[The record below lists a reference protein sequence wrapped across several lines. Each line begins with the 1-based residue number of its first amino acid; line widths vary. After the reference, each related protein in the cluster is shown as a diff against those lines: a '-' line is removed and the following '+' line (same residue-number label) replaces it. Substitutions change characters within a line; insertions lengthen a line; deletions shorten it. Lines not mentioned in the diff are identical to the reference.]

1 MRKGSITVFLSLVL
15 VLLFSF
21 LMTTLEAA
29 RIRGAT
35 AYFSMLSDLAG
46 DSYLASYY
54 YPLFQNYRMFGVDAG
69 DEEGYFSR
77 EGIAERL
84 KENLV
89 FGTSGLSGGLLKFQ
103 ETGIAELEFKTLLS
117 NDCEAFYSQM
127 KQQVVLDG
135 LSLGLSE
142 LFSEELFT
150 EAGVVG
156 EIYREQEE
164 ALAVTATVTQ
174 ELLSLMELTD
184 GIRMGENGI
193 AFDKSGRMQAEES
206 FIKQPVAMSL
216 TELKS
221 CYDNEEVFDT
231 VSGSFFRADTAAGQ
245 VSELIYEVQRLDE
258 RISSSEYYIR
268 EYETRIQELKKEYKA
283 EEKRLKEEKKE
294 NPMAEPDDSLLLELE
309 RQIQETEG
317 WLSAEESAKRV
328 YEANRSDTLS
338 SAKSGYQELKETLKA
353 VQEKIK
359 SARKVTER
367 LEEKQA
373 AAKLTVDA
381 YEAFLEGIKT
391 KLSDELYQV
400 FLTELEKMKIYAGLD
415 ERGFS
420 LTQIRQS
427 LESNKLLLEELS
439 LPRFSVTGFSE
450 LLSAL
455 SAVKTRMEEYTT
467 EGLWFT
473 YGEIVVAEETFHN
486 VTGFLAE
493 LLTTG
498 MLSLVGIEK
507 EEQSGRSLSGIDL
520 PSAGL
525 EEETLLDELMACID
539 EVQTLFRE
547 GGMQE
552 VLLTAGNSL
561 LNGTVLE
568 LYSMKYFHHYGE
580 VSPYT
585 KLAYE
590 REYLIFGKEEDKS
603 NLLSMVLYLVAIRT
617 LLNMVMILKQQDRVL
632 QLETLSAGVAGLTGI
647 PVLAAVVKYSVLLLW
662 SVEEALVDTAAL
674 LQGKRIPVVSTGR
687 VSFGE
692 LFLMGKAAIARK
704 AALIPDRAGA
714 AYTDY
719 LALVSLTKQ
728 VKYKT
733 YRALDLIQEN
743 IRLRYRDSFRIR
755 NVVTEVSYE
764 TATRIKSLFHV
775 GVFPETAYE
784 LRKENSAA
792 Y

>member
-1 MRKGSITVFLSLVL
+1 MFLSLIL

-35 AYFSMLSDLAG
+35 VYFSMLSDMAG
-46 DSYLASYY
+46 DSYLATYY
-54 YPLFQNYRMFGVDAG
+54 YPLFQNFRLFGVDAG
-69 DEEGYFSR
+69 DEEGYFSQ
-77 EGIAERL
+77 GSIAEQI
-84 KENLV
+84 KENLT
-89 FGTSGLSGGLLKFQ
+89 FGTSELSGGLIKFQ
-103 ETGIAELEFKTLLS
+103 ETGITDLEFKTLLS
-117 NDCEAFYSQM
+117 NDCEAFYSQI
-127 KQQVVLDG
+127 KEQVVLDG

-142 LFSEELFT
+142 LFSEEQFT

-174 ELLSLMELTD
+174 ELLNLMELTD

-193 AFDKSGRMQAEES
+193 AFDKNGRMQVEES
-206 FIKQPVAMSL
+206 FLKQPVAMSL
-216 TELKS
+216 TELKA
-221 CYDNEEVFDT
+221 CYDNEEVFDA
-231 VSGSFFRADTAAGQ
+231 VLGSFYRADTAAGQ
-245 VSELIYEVQRLDE
+245 VSDLIYEVQRLDGW
-258 RISSSEYYIR
+258 ISSAEYYIR
-268 EYETRIQELKKEYKA
+268 EYENRIQELKKEYKA
-283 EEKRLKEEKKE
+283 EEKRLKEEKKK
-294 NPMAEPDDSLLLELE
+294 NPKTEPDESLLLELE
-309 RQIQETEG
+309 KQIQETEG
-317 WLSAEESAKRV
+317 WLAAEESAKNG
-328 YEANRSDTLS
+328 YEVSRSNTLS
-338 SAKSGYQELKETLKA
+338 SARSGYQELKEMLEA
-353 VQEKIK
+353 VQETIK
-359 SARKVTER
+359 EALKVTER
-367 LEEKQA
+367 LEKKQA
-373 AAKLTVDA
+373 AAKLAVDA
-381 YEAFLEGIKT
+381 YEAFLEGIKE

-427 LESNKLLLEELS
+427 LESNKVLLEEFS
-439 LPRFSVTGFSE
+439 LPRFSGTGFSE
-450 LLSAL
+450 LLTAL
-455 SAVKTRMEEYTT
+455 SAVKNRMKEYTVA
-467 EGLWFT
+467 GLWFT
-473 YGEIVVAEETFHN
+473 YGEIVVAEQTFQN
-486 VTGFLAE
+486 VTGFLSE

-498 MLSLVGIEK
+498 ILSLVGIDK
-507 EEQSGRSLSGIDL
+507 EEQSGRSLSGVDL
-520 PSAGL
+520 PSAAL
-525 EEETLLDELMACID
+525 EEETLLDELMECIE

-547 GGMQE
+547 GGMKD
-552 VLLTAGNSL
+552 VLLAAGNSL
-561 LNGTVLE
+561 LNGTTLE

-617 LLNMVMILKQQDRVL
+617 LLNMVMILKQPDRVL
-632 QLETLSAGVAGLTGI
+632 QLEALSAGVAGFTGI

-662 SVEEALVDTAAL
+662 SVEEALVDAAAL

-687 VSFGE
+687 VAFGE
-692 LFLMGKAAIARK
+692 LFFMGKAAIARK
-704 AALIPDRAGA
+704 AALVPDSIGA
-714 AYTDY
+714 AYSDY
-719 LALVSLTKQ
+719 LALVSLTGQ
-728 VKYKT
+728 VKVKT

-764 TATRIKSLFHV
+764 TTTRVKVLFDV
-775 GVFPETAYE
+775 GIFPKEAYE
-784 LRKENSAA
+784 LTKENLAA